1 MRDWEA
7 YVRERLSALSLDPST
22 RSQVVED
29 LAAMMRACQEEA
41 LAEGASEEESARRAE
56 IEVPDWQKL
65 AAEIRRI
72 ERAGQSSWHRAV
84 VRRPIGHIGRFS
96 MLSGFGQDL
105 RACLRSL
112 RQFPGFW
119 VVSVLT
125 LALGIGAN
133 TAIFSMVDT
142 VLLKPLGFEEPDR
155 LVRVFSTFPE
165 KSIDRDGVSSG
176 DVVEWARRS
185 DALEGIGA
193 WYVMGR
199 TVVVDEGAEAAETA
213 LVAQVSTD
221 FFRVLRTKPLL
232 GRTFTAE
239 ETARAVFNSA
249 ASHVGT
255 DPVIVL
261 SHAAWQRRFG
271 SDPSILEKTV
281 ALERESWRVIGVMPP
296 DFSFPSREIDFW
308 IPFSFRYLHQGKVI
322 EGESRHDQ
330 RYLSA
335 IARVKPGVSLAEA
348 EDQLNAISAALGA
361 ELPETNAG
369 WGARLVPLHEDLVGG
384 ARSTLLVVFGA
395 VAVVLLVACV
405 NISNLQLVRMGER
418 QKEITLRLALGAS
431 RARLLRQFLFE
442 NSVLAVLGGTAA
454 IPVALSVLKVLELLL
469 PDGVPRLDEI
479 AVDARVLGFTTALS
493 ASVAIFFGLVPLM
506 AGASSE
512 LSAALKEAS
521 SRTAGSAPRWQ
532 KLRKLLVVSEIG
544 MAVALLAAAG
554 LLVRSFDN
562 LLAVDPGF
570 RPEGVV
576 VAPITLDSHQ
586 YNSGAKSREYYRVL
600 TEKIRSLEGVV
611 SVGSVTALPMSPIG
625 PNFDRPIWA
634 EGELPPPG
642 GGNRADVRI
651 ASPGYF
657 ETLGIALRRGRGIS
671 DDDRPDSPPVVV
683 INEKLAQQTW
693 PGIDPVGKRL
703 VIDYST
709 AGTYPY
715 EVVGVVND
723 LRFYGLRTSAK
734 PELYLAHA
742 QKPYLIQNVAVRTSG
757 DPNDLVPTLRRA
769 VLEVD
774 AFQPPHRVAPLS
786 QLLGA
791 SLKQDRFAV
800 LLLGSFAALAL
811 ALALLGIFGVL
822 SYHVGERTHEVGI
835 RTALGASRR
844 EILALILSLGMKL
857 TLTGI
862 AFGMVL
868 AYFSTRWLE
877 SLLFAVSPVDPL
889 TFVSVIALLGGSAI
903 LACYLPARRAAAVD
917 PVIALRHE

>member
-7 YVRERLSALSLDPST
+7 YVRERLSVLSLEPST
-22 RSQVVED
+22 RSRVIED

-41 LAEGASEEESARRAE
+41 LSEGASEEESARRAE
-56 IEVPDWQKL
+56 KEVPDWQAL
-65 AAEIRRI
+65 AVEISRL
-72 ERAGQSSWHRAV
+72 ERAGQRSWHRTI
-84 VRRPIGHIGRFS
+84 VRRPIGRFS
-96 MLSGFGQDL
+96 MVTGLTGLSQDL
-105 RACLRSL
+105 RAGLRSL
-112 RQFPGFW
+112 RRIPGYW
-119 VVSVLT
+119 AVSVLT

-155 LVRVFSTFPE
+155 LVRIFSTFPE
-165 KSIDRDGVSSG
+165 KSIDADKVSTG
-176 DVVEWARRS
+176 DVVDWVERS

-199 TVVVDEGAEAAETA
+199 TVVPDKEAEAAETVQ
-213 LVAQVSTD
+213 VAQVSTD
-221 FFRVLRTKPLL
+221 FFPVLRTKPLL

-271 SDPSILEKTV
+271 SDPSILGKTV

-296 DFSFPSREIDFW
+296 EFSFPSREIDFW
-308 IPFSFRYLHQGKVI
+308 IPWSFTYLHHGKVI
-322 EGESRHDQ
+322 DGTRQHDQ

-335 IARVKPGVSLAEA
+335 VARLKRGVSVAEA
-348 EDQLNAISAALGA
+348 EDQLNAVSAALGE

-369 WGARLVPLHEDLVGG
+369 WGARLVPLHDDLVGS
-384 ARSTLLVVFGA
+384 ARTTLLVVFGA

-405 NISNLQLVRMGER
+405 NMSSLQLVRMAER

-431 RARLLRQFLFE
+431 RRRLLRQFLLE
-442 NSVLAVLGGTAA
+442 NSTLAVLGGAAA
-454 IPVALSVLKVLELLL
+454 IPVALSVLKLL
-469 PDGVPRLDEI
+469 PLLQPGGVPRLDEVV
-479 AVDARVLGFTTALS
+479 VDVRVLGFATALS

-506 AGASSE
+506 AVAPSE
-512 LSAALKEAS
+512 IRT
-521 SRTAGSAPRWQ
+521 SRSAPRWQ
-532 KLRKLLVVSEIG
+532 KLRKLLVVAEIG

-554 LLVRSFDN
+554 LLARSYEN
-562 LLAVDPGF
+562 LYAVDPGF

-576 VAPITLDSHQ
+576 VVPITLDAHE
-586 YNSGAKSREYYRVL
+586 YDSGAKSREYYRVL
-600 TEKIRSLEGVV
+600 REKLRSLPGVV

-625 PNFDRPIWA
+625 PIFDRPIWA
-634 EGELPPPG
+634 EGDQPPPG
-642 GGNRADVRI
+642 GGNRAAVRI

-657 ETLGIALRRGRGIS
+657 ETLGITLRRGRGLLE
-671 DDDRPDSPPVVV
+671 DDRPDSPSVVV
-683 INEKLAQQTW
+683 INERLAQQIW
-693 PGIDPVGKRL
+693 PGMDPVGKGL

-723 LRFYGLRTSAK
+723 LRFDGPRTTAK

-742 QKPYLIQNVAVRTSG
+742 QRPYLIQNVAVRTSG
-757 DPNDLVPTLRRA
+757 DPDELVPRLRRA

-774 AFQPPHRVAPLS
+774 PLQPPHRIAALS
-786 QLLGA
+786 RLLDA
-791 SLKQDRFAV
+791 SVRQDRFAM

-822 SYHVGERTHEVGI
+822 SYHVGARTHEVGI
-835 RTALGASRR
+835 RTALGASRGA
-844 EILALILSLGMKL
+844 ILAMIFSMGMKL
-857 TLTGI
+857 TFTGI
-862 AFGMVL
+862 AVGIVL
-868 AYFSTRWLE
+868 TFFSTRWLE

-889 TFVSVIALLGGSAI
+889 TYVSVIALLGGTAI

>member
-7 YVRERLSALSLDPST
+7 YVRERLSAPSLEPST
-22 RSQVVED
+22 RSRVVED

-41 LAEGASEEESARRAE
+41 LSEGASEEESARRAE
-56 IEVPDWQKL
+56 MQVPDWQTL
-65 AAEIRRI
+65 AAEIRRL
-72 ERAGQSSWHRAV
+72 ERAAQRSWHRTV
-84 VRRPIGHIGRFS
+84 VRRPIGRFS
-96 MLSGFGQDL
+96 MLTGLTGLGQDL
-105 RACLRSL
+105 RAGLRSL
-112 RQFPGFW
+112 RRIPGYW
-119 VVSVLT
+119 AVSVLT

-155 LVRVFSTFPE
+155 LVRIFSTFPE
-165 KSIDRDGVSSG
+165 KSIDADKVSTG
-176 DVVEWARRS
+176 DVVDWDEGS
-185 DALEGIGA
+185 DAVEGIGA

-199 TVVVDEGAEAAETA
+199 TVVPDKEAGTAETVQ
-213 LVAQVSTD
+213 VAQVSTD
-221 FFRVLRTKPLL
+221 FFPVLRTKPLM

-239 ETARAVFNSA
+239 ETARAVFNTA

-261 SHAAWQRRFG
+261 SYAAWQRRFG
-271 SDPSILEKTV
+271 SDPSILAKTV

-296 DFSFPSREIDFW
+296 EFSFPSREVDFW
-308 IPFSFRYLHQGKVI
+308 IPWSFTFLDHGKVI
-322 EGESRHDQ
+322 DGARLHDQ
-330 RYLSA
+330 RYLNA
-335 IARVKPGVSLAEA
+335 VARLTPGVSVEEA
-348 EDQLNAISAALGA
+348 EDQLNAVSAALGE

-369 WGARLVPLHEDLVGG
+369 WGARLVPLHEDLAGN
-384 ARSTLLVVFGA
+384 ARTTLLVVFGA

-405 NISNLQLVRMGER
+405 NMSSLQLVRMAER

-431 RARLLRQFLFE
+431 RRRLLRQFLLE
-442 NSVLAVLGGTAA
+442 NSTLAVLGGAAA
-454 IPVALSVLKVLELLL
+454 IPVALSVLKLLPLLL
-469 PDGVPRLDEI
+469 PGGVPRLDEV
-479 AVDARVLGFTTALS
+479 AVDVRVLGFATALS

-506 AGASSE
+506 AVAPSE
-512 LSAALKEAS
+512 IRT
-521 SRTAGSAPRWQ
+521 SRSAPRWQ
-532 KLRKLLVVSEIG
+532 KVRKLLVVAEIG
-544 MAVALLAAAG
+544 LAVALLAAAG
-554 LLVRSFDN
+554 LLARSYEN
-562 LLAVDPGF
+562 LYAVDPGF

-576 VAPITLDSHQ
+576 VVPITLDAHE

-600 TEKIRSLEGVV
+600 REKLRSLPGVV
-611 SVGSVTALPMSPIG
+611 SVGSVTALPLSPIG
-625 PNFDRPIWA
+625 PIFDRPIWA
-634 EGELPPPG
+634 EGDQPPPG
-642 GGNRADVRI
+642 GGNRADVRV

-657 ETLGIALRRGRGIS
+657 DTLGITLRRGRGLLEK
-671 DDDRPDSPPVVV
+671 DGPDSPRVVV
-683 INEKLAQQTW
+683 INEKLAQQIW
-693 PGIDPVGKRL
+693 PGADPVGKRL

-723 LRFYGLRTSAK
+723 LRFYGPRTSAK

-742 QKPYLIQNVAVRTSG
+742 QAPYLIQNVAVHTSG
-757 DPNDLVPTLRRA
+757 DPDELVPRLRRA

-774 AFQPPHRVAPLS
+774 PLQPPHRITALS
-786 QLLGA
+786 RLLDA
-791 SLKQDRFAV
+791 SVMQDRFAM

-844 EILALILSLGMKL
+844 AILAMIFSLGMRL

-862 AFGMVL
+862 AFGVVL

-889 TFVSVIALLGGSAI
+889 TFISVIALLGGSAI
-903 LACYLPARRAAAVD
+903 LACYLPARRAASVD